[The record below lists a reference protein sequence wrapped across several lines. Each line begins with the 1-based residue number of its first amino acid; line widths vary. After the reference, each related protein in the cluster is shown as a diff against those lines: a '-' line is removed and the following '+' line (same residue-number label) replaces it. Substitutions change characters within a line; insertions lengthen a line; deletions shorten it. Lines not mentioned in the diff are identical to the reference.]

1 MGEVKLCTPTPSSK
15 SRLSHDDH
23 LKQKDTCT
31 SLTKNPP
38 IQSIS
43 TQFNWGKTI
52 TQSEWLE
59 VRCGVWFLASEIV
72 NLDHLQL
79 FAKSVESTYPLDIK
93 RSAEILARAQR
104 ELEELVET
112 SKTHL

>member
-23 LKQKDTCT
+23 LNQKETCT
-31 SLTKNPP
+31 SPTKNQP
-38 IQSIS
+38 IQSIP
-43 TQFNWGKTI
+43 TQINSGKTI

-59 VRCGVWFLASEIV
+59 VRCGVWFLASEIER
-72 NLDHLQL
+72 LDHLQF
-79 FAKSVESTYPLDIK
+79 FAKTVESTYPLDIK
-93 RSAEILARAQR
+93 RTAEILARAQR